1 MLEIIGS
8 IIVTAAGIVFVALCL
23 SKCPMPEP
31 PANQRRLTKG
41 EDHD

>member
-1 MLEIIGS
+1 MVEIAGS
-8 IIVTAAGIVFVALCL
+8 LMALAAVLVFGALCL
-23 SKCPMPEP
+23 GKRPMPEP